1 MILLLL
7 TGAALLHRYLSSRV
21 ALREFDETARTLAGL
36 SETDAVDFTLWSPKR
51 VEEYH
56 KSLLIQKSLP
66 LAVLEFERLNLRVPV
81 FEGTDELT
89 LNRGA
94 GWIIGTARP
103 GDPGNIG
110 IAAHRDGFF
119 RSLKDV
125 SEGEM
130 IELST
135 VRGTSVYV
143 VDRMEIVNPDN
154 VEVLRPRDR
163 PSLTLVTCYPF
174 YFIGDAP
181 QRFILRAALETP
193 GRRREFQ

>member
-1 MILLLL
+1 
-7 TGAALLHRYLSSRV
+7 
-21 ALREFDETARTLAGL
+21 
-36 SETDAVDFTLWSPKR
+36 
-51 VEEYH
+51 
-56 KSLLIQKSLP
+56 
-66 LAVLEFERLNLRVPV
+66 
-81 FEGTDELT
+81 
-89 LNRGA
+89 
-94 GWIIGTARP
+94 
-103 GDPGNIG
+103 
-110 IAAHRDGFF
+110 
-119 RSLKDV
+119 
-125 SEGEM
+125 M